1 MTRDTF
7 AQVGK
12 YGLAYS
18 LFHALFIVGFIAQGA
33 VAISV
38 QYCANF
44 NTGSD
49 NPPVTNIYQSNGACS
64 DNCKASYAFAVVQG
78 STCWCSNYAPASSS
92 SGCNEACPGYPSEKC
107 GNTIE
112 GLFGYIP
119 LNKAPSGTR
128 GGSSSSDR
136 AVSDDSFL
144 TLIPSLNL
152 SRIISLISG
161 VSSLSHKPPLL
172 LVLGSFP
179 HGRDSTGPRRPSLF
193 QFPGTRPYVSWAD
206 PRTCG

>member
-136 AVSDDSFL
+136 AVSDYSFL

-152 SRIISLISG
+152 SRTISSNLWCIVG
-161 VSSLSHKPPLL
+161 LAQTAFL
-172 LVLGSFP
+172 LVLGSFL
-179 HGRDSTGPRRPSLF
+179 HGRDSTSPRRPSVF
-193 QFPGTRPYVSWAD
+193 QIPGTRPYVS
-206 PRTCG
+206 